1 MKTKKIFV
9 NSKELGMKDALAMT
23 EGLGMEQELEV
34 KQLRRLILLAE
45 ELFGMLRS
53 ISGVLEADYWV
64 EYEGKS
70 FEIHLKSNVELN
82 DDLRKAFL
90 AVSSSGENSAAKGF
104 MGRLKVLIAEALF
117 ANGDQSSPMLLSG
130 LSMGLMSMA
139 SPSPMGAGSISYAWS
154 LSKYKDEAKKDEESE
169 AWDELEKSI
178 VANVADEVSVKI
190 LGTSVEIIVNKAFE

>member
-139 SPSPMGAGSISYAWS
+139 SPTAGGRSMSYMWS
-154 LSKYKDEAKKDEESE
+154 LRKFEDESKKDTENET
-169 AWDELEKSI
+169 WDELEKSI
-178 VANVADEVSVKI
+178 VANIADDVSVKI
-190 LGTSVEIIVNKAFE
+190 VGTNVEIIVNKAFE

>member
-9 NSKELGMKDALAMT
+9 NSQELGMKDALAMT
-23 EGLGMEQELEV
+23 EGLGMEQELDV
-34 KQLRRLILLAE
+34 KQLRRLRLLAE

-53 ISGVLEADYWV
+53 ISGVLEADYWL

-82 DDLRKAFL
+82 DDMRKAFL
-90 AVSSSGENSAAKGF
+90 AVSSSGENAAAKGF

-117 ANGDQSSPMLLSG
+117 ANGDASDSMLLSG

-139 SPSPMGAGSISYAWS
+139 SPSVSGRSMSYVWS
-154 LSKYKDEAKKDEESE
+154 LRKYEDEAKKEPESE

-178 VANVADEVSVKI
+178 VANIADDVSVKI
-190 LGTSVEIIVNKAFE
+190 VGTNVEIIVNKAFE

>member
-139 SPSPMGAGSISYAWS
+139 SPTAGGRSMSYMWS
-154 LSKYKDEAKKDEESE
+154 LRKFEDESKKDTENET
-169 AWDELEKSI
+169 WDELEKSI
-178 VANVADEVSVKI
+178 VANIADDVSVKI
-190 LGTSVEIIVNKAFE
+190 VGTSVEIIVSKAFE